1 MFFSALM
8 LSALF
13 PLLWLHQRG
22 RPEPV
27 AIKQDVFTHARK
39 QIGGRP
45 CPDSF

>member
-27 AIKQDVFTHARK
+27 AINQNDFPRSRN

>member
-27 AIKQDVFTHARK
+27 AIKQDVFSHSQKRM
-39 QIGGRP
+39 GGGHV
-45 CPDSF
+45 